1 MTANISETGWQL
13 MVQNEQEE
21 TIGNVDLDFGDLQYD
36 NKLKHMKLRVKNLKG
51 AYIELSVRA
60 TNKQINFLNKS
71 QKYNR
76 MHSTTPV
83 WISQDPVHYRKPS
96 SSFATPTSSAPS
108 GKKGSPNS
116 FVE

>member
-60 TNKQINFLNKS
+60 TKKRIPLPNKS
-71 QKYNR
+71 QRTNR
-76 MHSTTPV
+76 MHSKTV
-83 WISQDPVHYRKPS
+83 
-96 SSFATPTSSAPS
+96 
-108 GKKGSPNS
+108 
-116 FVE
+116 VEP